1 MEWYELIFL
10 GVGILLI
17 AFIVYSIVKD
27 GSGFIIILS
36 VILGT
41 WLAVDSIDKGEN
53 YWIAMAVS
61 GIIVGV
67 SVIPFF
73 LIREV
78 KKLRE
83 LLIKKDIIKDEEMG
97 TF

>member
-10 GVGILLI
+10 GVGILVI

-27 GSGFIIILS
+27 SSGFIIFLS

-41 WLAVDSIDKGEN
+41 WLAYDFINNGEN

-61 GIIVGV
+61 GIIVGI

-73 LIREV
+73 LLREV
-78 KKLRE
+78 KRLRE
-83 LLIKKDIIKDEEMG
+83 LLIKNDIIKEDEMG
-97 TF
+97 AF

>member
-10 GVGILLI
+10 VLGILII
-17 AFIVYSIVKD
+17 AFIIYSIVKD
-27 GSGFIIILS
+27 SSGFIIGLA
-36 VILGT
+36 VLLGA
-41 WLAVDSIDKGEN
+41 WLAVDLVNNGEN

-61 GIIVGV
+61 GILVGV

-73 LIREV
+73 LLREV

-83 LLIKKDIIKDEEMG
+83 LLIKKDIIKEEEMG

>member
-10 GVGILLI
+10 GVGIMVI
-17 AFIVYSIVKD
+17 AIIIYSLVKD
-27 GSGFIIILS
+27 SSGFIIILS

-41 WLAVDSIDKGEN
+41 WFAIDFINNGEN

-73 LIREV
+73 LLREV

-83 LLIKKDIIKDEEMG
+83 LLIKKDIIKEEEMG
-97 TF
+97 VF

>member
-10 GVGILLI
+10 GVGILVI

-27 GSGFIIILS
+27 SSGYIIGIS

-41 WLAVDSIDKGEN
+41 WLAMDQVNKGEK

-61 GIIVGV
+61 GVLVGV

-73 LIREV
+73 LLREV

-83 LLIKKDIIKDEEMG
+83 LLIKKDIIKEEEMG